1 MISQE
6 QDYTRHDDSP
16 MANSPAGSRVTANLS
31 VTKLSLNIIGGS
43 AAGKPGLFLTG
54 SLAIVGR
61 DEECDLVL
69 EGETVSRHHCEIRR
83 EGVAY
88 FLKDVSRNGTFVN
101 NERILQR
108 QLNHGD
114 QIRIGGNLLLVKL
127 SSGTSTRSVTKKMTE
142 PSAPPPPIIR
152 LKPHIV
158 VKGFEEGVTQSFG
171 EDQIIV
177 GRREGNQI
185 VLDADN
191 ISRNHAAIERRD
203 AKYYIRDL
211 GSANGTRVNETR
223 VEEAELQH
231 GDSLR
236 IGDFI
241 LQVQLLDEDCI
252 LSYKKK
258 AK

>member
-6 QDYTRHDDSP
+6 QDYTRHDDTP
-16 MANSPAGSRVTANLS
+16 MARSSANSRVTASLPVS
-31 VTKLSLNIIGGS
+31 KLSLNFIGGS
-43 AAGKPGLFLTG
+43 EVGKPGFSLTG
-54 SLAIVGR
+54 SVAIIGR
-61 DEECDLVL
+61 DGDCDLVI
-69 EGETVSRHHCEIRR
+69 EGDTISRHHCEIRR
-83 EGVAY
+83 QGVAY
-88 FLKDVSRNGTFVN
+88 ILKDVSRNGTFLN
-101 NERILQR
+101 GERIQQR

-142 PSAPPPPIIR
+142 PTAPPPPIVR

-158 VKGFEEGVTQSFG
+158 VKGFEEGVTQMFG

-185 VLDADN
+185 TLEADN
-191 ISRNHAAIERRD
+191 ISRNHASIERRD
-203 AKYYIRDL
+203 GKYYVRDL

-223 VEEAELQH
+223 VDEVELRN
-231 GDSLR
+231 GDQLR